1 MLARLV
7 AGPQHARTG
16 FSCTPAWLGWA
27 GRQLGEGQ
35 PSTVA
40 DGWGEV
46 RFRGRALKLGM
57 ASHMAQYGKCH
68 FVSVAKVERPMANRL
83 DRGTAVPPPPTRA
96 SERLQRNETPMIS
109 VGNNVLYENSF
120 VSSIMCYKQQ
130 QYCHGQFLKNKYIIN
145 SSFVFIKFIIF
156 FFYISKRRF
165 KLFSIGRHSLIFI
178 SYFIINFYV
187 YVTPI
192 I

>member
-1 MLARLV
+1 MGTH
-7 AGPQHARTG
+7 AGHAHVGDACWPVSSRALSMHARD
-16 FSCTPAWLGWA
+16 SLALQLGWA
-27 GRQLGEGQ
+27 GRQLGPRGRAA
-35 PSTVA
+35 V
-40 DGWGEV
+40 DGGGWMGGEV

-68 FVSVAKVERPMANRL
+68 FVSVAKVERPMASRL

-130 QYCHGQFLKNKYIIN
+130 QYCHG
-145 SSFVFIKFIIF
+145 
-156 FFYISKRRF
+156 
-165 KLFSIGRHSLIFI
+165 
-178 SYFIINFYV
+178 
-187 YVTPI
+187 
-192 I
+192 